1 MRDNVEVKQLD
12 LGYKSSVRKEWL
24 KIWTILGERILKLPE
39 WMQPIVLKDVNNAVE
54 NRIATMEMINNAT
67 RTS

>member
-1 MRDNVEVKQLD
+1 MGSNVEVKQLD
-12 LGYKSSVRKEWL
+12 LTHRAKVRKEWL
-24 KIWTILGERILKLPE
+24 KIWASLGERILKLPK
-39 WMQPIVLKDVNNAVE
+39 WMQDIVLKDVNNAVE